1 MQTVSLP
8 ISVAC
13 YLYFTVPRVLKWVKK
28 SLFHR
33 QDSAEI
39 TGWDRRKSRIGLVLV
54 RSRYSTEQKWK
65 IESKL
70 HVFFSIL
77 EESTAQNLFCQALMS
92 QLHFGHGP
100 LQRPF
105 HCSVKEPPSLRVID
119 QLLFI
124 KKQSYKEKVFSER
137 WDRVWPPETH
147 SSRSILSSRV
157 NKSAQA
163 SARTQRGA
171 MSSIFCRL
179 LFQPGW
185 LQLKVL
191 QATRA
196 IHKNFSEG
204 TTCSSLGGHSTGK
217 QWAGFAISE
226 TEALFDFQLRC
237 ISLHILSIFL
247 VLVRMM
253 RNKEKARK

>member
-1 MQTVSLP
+1 MPELLKLRLRFCTGFENPFWFNIAFNSVATQLYLVLPDKFFCPPNLNLNIKMQTVSLP

-13 YLYFTVPRVLKWVKK
+13 YLYFTVPLVLKWVKK

-105 HCSVKEPPSLRVID
+105 HCSVKRTPLTQGDWSASL
-119 QLLFI
+119 
-124 KKQSYKEKVFSER
+124 Y
-137 WDRVWPPETH
+137 
-147 SSRSILSSRV
+147 
-157 NKSAQA
+157 
-163 SARTQRGA
+163 
-171 MSSIFCRL
+171 
-179 LFQPGW
+179 
-185 LQLKVL
+185 
-191 QATRA
+191 
-196 IHKNFSEG
+196 
-204 TTCSSLGGHSTGK
+204 
-217 QWAGFAISE
+217 
-226 TEALFDFQLRC
+226 
-237 ISLHILSIFL
+237 
-247 VLVRMM
+247 
-253 RNKEKARK
+253 